1 MNITDL
7 TLSQAVASYKEGNI
21 DKASSQFLNVL
32 KMDPKNPDA
41 LYFMGMIDHSGGRSE
56 VAEHRANDLLL
67 LKPTDGKALNLL
79 GTILMSR
86 GKTDEAL
93 EHFNKGI
100 KHNKDDAR
108 LRVNAAICNI
118 GSGNPEASI
127 ERCKEAID
135 ISPEYANAYNI
146 LGNAYMGLNDMENA
160 ASSFKQALE
169 QNPAFHDA
177 EFNLGVSLFELN
189 KYDEALM
196 SFNKVLESL
205 PNSVHAITRKA
216 DVYLIKN
223 ELEKASK
230 LYDQAIKTNNK
241 FPNAYI
247 GMGKLLQRLKKHDD
261 ALSHFKKAI
270 ELNPNSIEALINAG
284 VSFQKIDNNEAAAAA
299 FNDVLKIDTENSQA
313 KFLLA
318 TVQDTP
324 PPAKPDGDYV
334 KRLFDEFADHFD
346 DSLEKVDYNA
356 PEQLIALA
364 KQILP
369 DSDSPL
375 FLNIL
380 DIGCGTG
387 LTGMQFKSLSQSLKG
402 IDISPRMLDSARKRG
417 VYDELEENEILNAL
431 VRHQNDTDII
441 VSADTFPYFGDLES
455 VFLSVTSALK
465 DNGLFLF
472 TVETHESNDD
482 YLLGKT
488 ARYSHSEKY
497 IKDVAKRRGL
507 EVLNCDD
514 TVYRKEAGNDV
525 NGLIVALKKT

>member
-1 MNITDL
+1 MSIIDL
-7 TLSQAVASYKEGNI
+7 TLSQAVTSYKEGDI

-32 KMDPKNPDA
+32 KLDPKNPDA

-79 GTILMSR
+79 GTILMSQ

-118 GSGNPEASI
+118 GSGKPEASI
-127 ERCKEAID
+127 ERCKEAIG

-146 LGNAYMGLNDMENA
+146 LGNAYMGLNDMGNA
-160 ASSFKQALE
+160 ATSFKQALE
-169 QNPAFHDA
+169 KNPAFHDA

-189 KYDEALM
+189 KYDEALN
-196 SFNKVLESL
+196 SFNKVLDSL
-205 PNSVHAITRKA
+205 PNSVHAMTRKA

-223 ELEKASK
+223 KLEKASK

-241 FPNAYI
+241 FSNAYV
-247 GMGKLLQRLKKHDD
+247 GMGKLLQRLQKHND

-299 FNDVLKIDTENSQA
+299 FSDVLKIDTENSQA

-318 TVQDTP
+318 TVQDAP

-346 DSLEKVDYNA
+346 SSLEKIDYNA
-356 PEQLIALA
+356 PEQLATLA
-364 KQILP
+364 KQLLEDDNSMLDI
-369 DSDSPL
+369 
-375 FLNIL
+375 I

-387 LTGMQFKSLSQSLKG
+387 LSGIQFKPLAHKLIG
-402 IDISPRMLDSARKRG
+402 VDISPRMLDVAKQRG
-417 VYDELEENEILNAL
+417 IYDELEERDFLDTL
-431 VRHQNDTDII
+431 VRHQDDTDII
-441 VSADTFPYFGDLES
+441 VSADTFPYLGDLEAT
-455 VFLSVTSALK
+455 FLAATSTLK
-465 DNGLFLF
+465 KNGLFLF
-472 TVETHESNDD
+472 TVETHDSEDD
-482 YLLGKT
+482 YLLGQT
-488 ARYSHSEKY
+488 ARYSHSRKY
-497 IKDVAKRRGL
+497 IENVAKRRGL
-507 EVLNCDD
+507 DVLVCKN
-514 TVYRKEAGNDV
+514 TVVRKQGGIDV
-525 NGLIVALKKT
+525 NSLIVALKKV